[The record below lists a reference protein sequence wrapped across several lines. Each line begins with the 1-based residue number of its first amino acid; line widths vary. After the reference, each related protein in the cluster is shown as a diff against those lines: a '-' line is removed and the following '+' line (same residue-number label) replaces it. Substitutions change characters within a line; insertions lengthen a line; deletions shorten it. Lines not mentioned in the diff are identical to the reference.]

1 MADTTAHD
9 LLATFEPKDVT
20 VRVLETLFKVI
31 PGTPAFTFYRTIDE
45 AAPLVAP
52 TANLEQARAY
62 AMDAGALRALKVA
75 NAIDTGDVGISV
87 YTGLRSALKFFQG
100 DRKAAAETDPQQG
113 ADAALKAAAIAYMT
127 HSLFPGTLT
136 EKVNA
141 LRATDAGQRLLA
153 YYAVVE
159 VAMPFA
165 DDVVTGAGGAVSSL
179 MAKYGG
185 KNVSRLES
193 AAGLGASRESEGVMK
208 ELLGTLD
215 GIVKNVS
222 GHTATIAGAV
232 TRVMPKALAATD
244 TVAGAVA
251 TGADALPIYRVL
263 GAQLVTEAALRR
275 AQG

>member
-1 MADTTAHD
+1 MAETSAHD
-9 LLATFEPKDVT
+9 LLSTFQPKDVT
-20 VRVLETLFKVI
+20 VRVLEALFKVI
-31 PGTPAFTFYRTIDE
+31 PGTPAVTFYRSIDE
-45 AAPLVAP
+45 AAAIVAP
-52 TANLEQARAY
+52 NANLEQARAY
-62 AMDAGALRALKVA
+62 ASDAGALRAIKVA

-87 YTGLRSALKFFQG
+87 YTGIRSALKFFQG
-100 DRKAAAETDPQQG
+100 DRKAAGETDPQQG

-127 HSLFPGTLT
+127 HTLFPGSLS
-136 EKVNA
+136 EKVQA

-153 YYAVVE
+153 YYAAVE

-165 DDVVTGAGGAVSSL
+165 DDVVSNTGNAVTAL

-185 KNVSRLES
+185 KNLSRLEG

-215 GIVKNVS
+215 GIVSNVS
-222 GHTATIAGAV
+222 KHTGTIAGAV
-232 TRVMPKALAATD
+232 TKVMPRALAATD

-251 TGADALPIYRVL
+251 TGADALPVYRIL

>member
-1 MADTTAHD
+1 
-9 LLATFEPKDVT
+9 
-20 VRVLETLFKVI
+20 
-31 PGTPAFTFYRTIDE
+31 
-45 AAPLVAP
+45 
-52 TANLEQARAY
+52 
-62 AMDAGALRALKVA
+62 
-75 NAIDTGDVGISV
+75 V

-100 DRKAAAETDPQQG
+100 DRTAAAETDPQQG

-127 HSLFPGTLT
+127 HSLFPGSLT
-136 EKVNA
+136 EKVQA

-153 YYAVVE
+153 YYAAVE

-165 DDVVTGAGGAVSSL
+165 DDVMKGTGGAVSSL

-185 KNVSRLES
+185 SNLSRLES

-215 GIVKNVS
+215 GVVKSVS
-222 GHTATIAGAV
+222 SHTGAIAAAV
-232 TRVMPKALAATD
+232 TKVMPKALAATD

-251 TGADALPIYRVL
+251 TGADALPVYRIL

>member
-1 MADTTAHD
+1 MAETTAHD
-9 LLATFEPKDVT
+9 LLATFQPKDVT

-31 PGTPAFTFYRTIDE
+31 PGTPAFAFYRTIDE

-52 TANLEQARAY
+52 GADLAQARAFTN
-62 AMDAGALRALKVA
+62 DAGALRAIKVA

-127 HSLFPGTLT
+127 HVLFPGTLS
-136 EKVNA
+136 EKVQA

-153 YYAVVE
+153 YYAAVE

-165 DDVVTGAGGAVSSL
+165 DDIATNTGNAVTSL

-185 KNVSRLES
+185 KNISRLES
-193 AAGLGASRESEGVMK
+193 AAGLGAGRESEGVMK

-215 GIVKNVS
+215 GIVSNVS
-222 GHTATIAGAV
+222 KHTGTIAGAV
-232 TRVMPKALAATD
+232 TKVMPKVLAATD

-251 TGADALPIYRVL
+251 TGADALPVYRVL
-263 GAQLVTEAALRR
+263 GSQLVMEAALRR

>member
-1 MADTTAHD
+1 MADTSAHD
-9 LLATFEPKDVT
+9 LLSSFQPKDVT

-31 PGTPAFTFYRTIDE
+31 PGTPAFAFYRTLDE

-52 TANLEQARAY
+52 RANLEQARAY
-62 AMDAGALRALKVA
+62 VMEPGSLRAVKVA

-100 DRKAAAETDPQQG
+100 DRAAAAETDPQQG

-127 HSLFPGTLT
+127 HTLFQGSLT

-153 YYAVVE
+153 YYAAVE

-165 DDVVTGAGGAVSSL
+165 DDIVTNSGNAVSAL

-185 KNVSRLES
+185 KNLSRLEG

-208 ELLGTLD
+208 ELMGTLD
-215 GIVKNVS
+215 GIVSKVS
-222 GHTATIAGAV
+222 AHTGTIASAV
-232 TRVMPKALAATD
+232 TKVMPRALAATD

-251 TGADALPIYRVL
+251 TGADALPIYRIL